1 MSTDTVT
8 KPKLFKLGRTIMTPG
23 AQDALEESGQ
33 TPHEFL
39 QRHQTGDWGEGLSEG
54 DRKENEYSLK
64 NGFRLLSAYKI
75 NTGQTLWILT
85 EHDRS
90 YTTVMLPSDY

>member
-1 MSTDTVT
+1 MSTDTAIKT
-8 KPKLFKLGRTIMTPG
+8 KLFELGRTVITP
-23 AQDALEESGQ
+23 AALEALKESRQ

-39 QRHQTGDWGEGLSEG
+39 QRHQTGDWGEELDEG
-54 DRKENEYSLK
+54 DRKENDFSLK
-64 NGFRLLSAYKI
+64 NGYRLLSAYK
-75 NTGQTLWILT
+75 TSKGQRLWIIT

>member
-1 MSTDTVT
+1 MSIDTANKT
-8 KPKLFKLGRTIMTPG
+8 KLFELGRTVITP
-23 AQDALEESGQ
+23 AALEALEESGHA
-33 TPHEFL
+33 PHEFL
-39 QRHQTGDWGEGLSEG
+39 QRHETGDWGEGLSEG

-64 NGFRLLSAYKI
+64 NGFRLLSAYK
-75 NTGQTLWILT
+75 TSKGQRLWIIT